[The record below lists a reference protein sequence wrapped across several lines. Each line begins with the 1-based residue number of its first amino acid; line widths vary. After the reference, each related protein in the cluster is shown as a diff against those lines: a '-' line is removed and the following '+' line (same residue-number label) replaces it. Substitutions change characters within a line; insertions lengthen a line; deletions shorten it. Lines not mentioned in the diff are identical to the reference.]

1 VPRNVERLGTGEK
14 HLRTGHL
21 DWVGVNAEHRGHT
34 EEHRLKPVPLYNCEM
49 GMGMKDA
56 RSTEQRLAASKKL
69 DRMTALEIVRLMNR
83 EDRKVGRAV
92 GRELPAIAQAV
103 DAIVAAMRAGG
114 RLIYVG
120 AGSSGRMA
128 VLDAAE
134 CPPTFGIS
142 RKQMIALIAGGR
154 RAVTGAVE
162 GAEDSAAN
170 GARDLR
176 RLKLGRRDVVVG
188 IAASGTTPY
197 VLGAMK
203 FARGR
208 GATTIAVMANRDMP
222 LARLAKIA
230 IGVEVGA
237 EVLTGSTRLKAGTSQ
252 KMVLNMLSTAVM
264 VKLGH
269 VYENLMIDAVMT
281 NKKLQGRAVRI
292 LMEASGAGV
301 SAAEDA
307 LRAAGHDMRVGLVM
321 LKLGVEAGAARKKLK
336 AAGGNL
342 RTSLG
347 E

>member
-1 VPRNVERLGTGEK
+1 MCAAADGYNELMRLQDNER
-14 HLRTGHL
+14 R
-21 DWVGVNAEHRGHT
+21 R
-34 EEHRLKPVPLYNCEM
+34 
-49 GMGMKDA
+49 
-56 RSTEQRLAASKKL
+56 TEQRLAASKKL
-69 DRMTALEIVRLMNR
+69 DRMTAAEIVRLMNR
-83 EDRKVGRAV
+83 EDRKVAAAV
-92 GRELPAIAQAV
+92 GRELPAIARAV
-103 DAIVAAMRAGG
+103 DAIVGAMRGGG

-142 RKQMIALIAGGR
+142 KKQMIALIAGGR

-170 GARDLR
+170 GTRDLR
-176 RLKLGRRDVVVG
+176 RLKLGRKDVVVG

-203 FARGR
+203 FARRR
-208 GATTIAVMANRDMP
+208 GALTVAVMANRDMP
-222 LARLAKIA
+222 LARLAKIVM
-230 IGVEVGA
+230 GVEVGA

-264 VKLGH
+264 VRLGH
-269 VYENLMIDAVMT
+269 VYENLMIDAVLT
-281 NKKLQGRAVRI
+281 NEKLQERAVRI
-292 LMEASGAGV
+292 LVKGSGASV

-307 LRAAGHDMRVGLVM
+307 LRAAGHNMRLGLVM
-321 LKLGVEAGAARKKLK
+321 LKLDVNAREARKRL
-336 AAGGNL
+336 AEVGGDL
-342 RTSLG
+342 RRALG